1 MNLLELCKDSLNKAN
16 EIIIDLE
23 SKLKNMESK
32 TDEDLTNS
40 NDSSNNI
47 DTPDELSERK

>member
-40 NDSSNNI
+40 DYNSDNHA
-47 DTPDELSERK
+47 DKLPEC

>member
-1 MNLLELCKDSLNKAN
+1 MNLLELCKDSLQKAN
-16 EIIIDLE
+16 QIVIDLE
-23 SKLKNMESK
+23 TILQNKDSKI
-32 TDEDLTNS
+32 EDLTNS